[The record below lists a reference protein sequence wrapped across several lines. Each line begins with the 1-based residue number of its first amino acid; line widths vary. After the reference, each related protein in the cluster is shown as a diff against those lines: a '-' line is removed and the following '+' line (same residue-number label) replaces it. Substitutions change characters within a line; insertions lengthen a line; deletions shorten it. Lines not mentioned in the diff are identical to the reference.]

1 MKVLLTGAS
10 GYIGSAVAD
19 ALKRAGHSVVGLAR
33 SSDAETK
40 CKEHGIIPT
49 RGDLTDPVSVAIA
62 ARNVDAVIWTAT
74 TNDAAI
80 DTAAVAAALDT
91 VSGSGMSFIYTSG
104 AWVHGDTGGKVVDE
118 NGPLKSAALVAWR
131 PEVEQRVLRT
141 QGIRGLVIRPGIVY
155 GRGAGIP
162 AMLVASGRDHG
173 TVQFVGDGENRW
185 PVVNVDDLA
194 DLYVLALEKGSAG
207 SVFLGVSGDSVKVR
221 DVAEAASEAAGVTGK
236 VAAWPLEQARQK
248 LGPFAEALALDQ
260 QFSSQRAQDQ
270 LGWNPSRS
278 GILEELRAGSY
289 AGKKAG

>member
-33 SSDAETK
+33 SSDAERK

-74 TNDAAI
+74 TNDAAV
-80 DTAAVAAALDT
+80 DTAAVAAALDS
-91 VSGSGMSFIYTSG
+91 VSGAGKSFIYTSG
-104 AWVHGDTGGKVVDE
+104 VWVHGNTNDKVLDE
-118 NGPLKSAALVAWR
+118 NAPLKPIQLVEWR

-141 QGIRGLVIRPGIVY
+141 QGLRGMVIRPGIVY

-173 TVQFVGDGENRW
+173 IVQFVGDGENRW
-185 PVVNVDDLA
+185 PVVHVEDLA
-194 DLYVLALEKGSAG
+194 DLYVLALEKGSTG
-207 SVFLGVSGDSVKVR
+207 SVFLGVADAPVKVR
-221 DVAEAASEAAGVTGK
+221 DIAEAASEAAGVAGK

-248 LGPFAEALALDQ
+248 LGPFADALALDQ
-260 QFSSQRAQDQ
+260 QFSSQRAQDL
-270 LGWNPSRS
+270 LGWNPSRP

-289 AGKKAG
+289 VGKKAG